1 LDGDNNATPHGDR
14 RPAAGDALRECD
26 RPEPCGRFL
35 VRDAQIERLLKLG
48 ATRAEDWPYPAEH
61 DFVVLRDPDGN
72 EFCVITAPAH

>member
-1 LDGDNNATPHGDR
+1 M
-14 RPAAGDALRECD
+14 
-26 RPEPCGRFL
+26 

-72 EFCVITAPAH
+72 EFCVITAPAR